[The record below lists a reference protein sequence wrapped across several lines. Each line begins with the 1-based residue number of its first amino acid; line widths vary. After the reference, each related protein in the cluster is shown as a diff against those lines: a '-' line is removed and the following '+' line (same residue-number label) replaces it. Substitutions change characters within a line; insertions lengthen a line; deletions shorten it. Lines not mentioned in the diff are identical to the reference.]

1 MHKAL
6 LHNGAQFCKVT
17 KIHVFSQSKT
27 GNSSRA
33 RILYVKSTFCTAK
46 TACSI
51 ANPHASKRTHQA
63 KEKRKTVLH
72 ISVYRDYYYL
82 RDTS

>member
-1 MHKAL
+1 MHKVL

-51 ANPHASKRTHQA
+51 ANPHTSGKG
-63 KEKRKTVLH
+63 KKKN
-72 ISVYRDYYYL
+72 SVVYICLQRLLLSSRHKLNDK
-82 RDTS
+82 